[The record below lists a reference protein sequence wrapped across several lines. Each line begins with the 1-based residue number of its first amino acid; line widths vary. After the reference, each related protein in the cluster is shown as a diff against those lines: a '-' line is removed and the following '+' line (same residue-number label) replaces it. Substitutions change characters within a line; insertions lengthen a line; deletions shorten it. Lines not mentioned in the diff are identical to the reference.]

1 MYVGLVLGDES
12 VLFKLF
18 LKGFVFV
25 VRLFFWFWI
34 REAVRGELR
43 RMVKGKNKSII
54 YCIKNYF
61 KEREIY
67 WIKLIKN
74 KSLIFERN
82 WVIY

>member
-1 MYVGLVLGDES
+1 VHAGSVLGDES
-12 VLFKLF
+12 ALFKLF
-18 LKGFVFV
+18 LKGLVSA
-25 VRLFFWFWI
+25 VRPSPWLWI

-67 WIKLIKN
+67 
-74 KSLIFERN
+74 
-82 WVIY
+82 